1 MTVAT
6 KFDKIV
12 GKSVGGKCPILSSPV
27 RFILII
33 QSNIESDQK
42 MIQFNIPF
50 SLKYSIQPFIQE
62 IGHKMPIL
70 WFHCQTLICLSENA
84 IKYLTT
90 KKSPTDVTFEFS
102 HNLLMHL
109 SQFIYAPIASYVF
122 LRNPDICWIPV
133 PSESPNFPISLRDC
147 GTLCLKSPRRPRID
161 TV

>member
-33 QSNIESDQK
+33 QSNVELDQK
-42 MIQFNIPF
+42 MIRFNIPF

-62 IGHKMPIL
+62 IGHKWFKMPIL

-84 IKYLTT
+84 IKYKFHHKTN
-90 KKSPTDVTFEFS
+90 SPTDVT
-102 HNLLMHL
+102 LRVICVL
-109 SQFIYAPIASYVF
+109 SQFIYASVTIYLGVCC
-122 LRNPDICWIPV
+122 N
-133 PSESPNFPISLRDC
+133 
-147 GTLCLKSPRRPRID
+147 LCVLS
-161 TV
+161 